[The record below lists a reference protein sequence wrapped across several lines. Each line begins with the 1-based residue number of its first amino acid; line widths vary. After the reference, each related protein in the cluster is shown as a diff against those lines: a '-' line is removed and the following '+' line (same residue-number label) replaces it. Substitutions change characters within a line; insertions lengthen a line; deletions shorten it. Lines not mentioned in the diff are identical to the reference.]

1 LARVSIATTSAAINR
16 RHLPVAFFDRIWPGF
31 TGSAVV
37 VDNLGAAYDA
47 TRLLIDLGHRRIA
60 IITGQLTLSN
70 GMDRLEGF
78 RKALQQ
84 AGLPLNDE

>member
-1 LARVSIATTSAAINR
+1 M
-16 RHLPVAFFDRIWPGF
+16 
-31 TGSAVV
+31 V